1 MATGP
6 KGMLGSIRGKGVP
19 EKKDSSMDELF
30 ASEDYVPEPAPE
42 EENKDEKDEKKKKV
56 PFEMDPKGVK
66 SLKKVFG

>member
-1 MATGP
+1 MAIGS

-30 ASEDYVPEPAPE
+30 ASEDSVPEPE
-42 EENKDEKDEKKKKV
+42 EEEKDEKKKKV

>member
-30 ASEDYVPEPAPE
+30 ASEDSVPEPEPE
-42 EENKDEKDEKKKKV
+42 EEDEKKKKV

>member
-30 ASEDYVPEPAPE
+30 ASEDSVPEPE
-42 EENKDEKDEKKKKV
+42 EEEDADEKKKKV

>member
-1 MATGP
+1 
-6 KGMLGSIRGKGVP
+6 MLGSIRGKGVP

-30 ASEDYVPEPAPE
+30 ASEDSVPEPE
-42 EENKDEKDEKKKKV
+42 EEDEKKKKV